1 MIGDGYGPKTNL
13 GGLSDMADEEIHI
26 GEQDASA
33 GKKLGVM
40 RYVLGI
46 SLALVIIIF
55 AVLILR

>member
-1 MIGDGYGPKTNL
+1 
-13 GGLSDMADEEIHI
+13 MADEEIHI

>member
-1 MIGDGYGPKTNL
+1 
-13 GGLSDMADEEIHI
+13 MADEHIEID
-26 GEQDASA
+26 EQDASA
-33 GKKLGVM
+33 GTKLGVM